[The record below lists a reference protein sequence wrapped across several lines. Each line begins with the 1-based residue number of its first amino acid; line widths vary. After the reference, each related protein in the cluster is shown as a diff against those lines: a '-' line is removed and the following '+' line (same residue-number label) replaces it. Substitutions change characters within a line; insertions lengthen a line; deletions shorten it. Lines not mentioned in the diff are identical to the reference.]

1 MCWKNVNK
9 IFYSSSACVYPEF
22 NQLNPLDPN
31 CSKRFFYLAQPDS
44 EYGWEKLFS
53 ERIYLAFN
61 KNHNLEVRIGSFHNA
76 YTPMGTWQGGEKVP
90 AAMIRKAIEANE
102 NDSIEAWGSG
112 EKTRSFL
119 YIEECVNAVIQLMN
133 SNHKEPINIGS
144 GRLKTIN
151 DLAKKKITLSN
162 KKIEI
167 INLEGGDFI
176 KKYGLPC
183 QLGVMG
189 RNSDN
194 TVLKSCLVGKFIKI

>member
-1 MCWKNVNK
+1 MCWKNVK
-9 IFYSSSACVYPEF
+9 KLFYSSSACVYPEF

-112 EKTRSFL
+112 EKTRSFI
-119 YIEECVNAVIQLMN
+119 YIEECVNAVVQLMN

-151 DLAKKKITLSN
+151 DLAKKKLN
-162 KKIEI
+162 YQ
-167 INLEGGDFI
+167 I
-176 KKYGLPC
+176 KK
-183 QLGVMG
+183 
-189 RNSDN
+189 
-194 TVLKSCLVGKFIKI
+194 

>member
-1 MCWKNVNK
+1 MCWKNVKK

-76 YTPMGTWQGGEKVP
+76 YTPMRTWQGGEKVP

-119 YIEECVNAVIQLMN
+119 YIEECVNAVVQLMN

-151 DLAKKKITLSN
+151 DLAKKKIKLSN

-167 INLEGGDFI
+167 INLEGGRFY
-176 KKYGLPC
+176 KKIWSPLSIRRDG
-183 QLGVMG
+183 
-189 RNSDN
+189 
-194 TVLKSCLVGKFIKI
+194 